1 MLFSQRKFFV
11 SFIIAMLFLLVV
23 ALISY
28 QSTQRF
34 FATGRQVAHTQEAIR
49 ILDLLQMNLLKA
61 EYANRDYVIT
71 GDENNVDQYQT
82 SVNSVTADLE
92 NLRQLTSDNPNQQQK
107 LDGLESIIAEKLTVM
122 GKITNFRRDNNIAEV
137 EAIRPR
143 GAFLREDILRRL
155 EELKEEERMLISEE
169 YADSELIGQRNMLL
183 SLVGFAISFALL
195 LVVFHLLNHNINKRK
210 QAELK
215 QEKLIKKLEAALGEV
230 RTLQGM
236 LPICSYC
243 KSIRDD
249 QNFWQGVENYI
260 SKHTEAQF
268 SHGICPNCYEK
279 IVKPA
284 LEEMKRRKQAG
295 R

>member
-34 FATGRQVAHTQEAIR
+34 FATERQVAHTQEAIR

-155 EELKEEERMLISEE
+155 EELTEEERMLISEE

-195 LVVFHLLNHNINKRK
+195 LVVFYLLNS
-210 QAELK
+210 
-215 QEKLIKKLEAALGEV
+215 
-230 RTLQGM
+230 TL
-236 LPICSYC
+236 L
-243 KSIRDD
+243 D
-249 QNFWQGVENYI
+249 
-260 SKHTEAQF
+260 
-268 SHGICPNCYEK
+268 
-279 IVKPA
+279 
-284 LEEMKRRKQAG
+284 
-295 R
+295 